1 MTGNVIFFALAAAGR
16 GGIRFAVIW
25 AFVAF
30 WSLVLVT
37 GGVAI
42 VINAMDIPAGPNNEM
57 AVFFIYIAWAV
68 LYLNAL
74 GIAMFSK
81 LR

>member
-1 MTGNVIFFALAAAGR
+1 MTGNAIFFALAAAGR

-37 GGVAI
+37 GGVAV
-42 VINAMDIPAGPNNEM
+42 VINANDIPAGPGNEM
-57 AVFFIYIAWAV
+57 VVFFVYIAWAV

-74 GIAMFSK
+74 GVALLCKM
-81 LR
+81 R